1 MRFCQPET
9 GVSLFCD
16 KFSRRGMMRTPFIL
30 FVMLIFG
37 FAFFLNAQHQ
47 FEEDII
53 STSLGDL
60 RITFIA
66 HGTLYFTFGGRTIHI
81 DPVGQ
86 YADYSGL
93 PKADLILVTHE
104 HGDHLDTGA
113 IKLLSTDKTDLV
125 LTQKCMERIKDEGGI
140 VMKNGDTK
148 TIQGVKIE
156 AVPAYNIKHMRSPGN
171 PFHPKG
177 EGNGYILTFG
187 DKRIYVAGDT
197 ENIPE
202 MKELTD
208 IEVAFLPMNLPYT
221 MDPEMAADAAITFK
235 PRILYPYHY
244 GNTDPQELV
253 KLLKDEKDIE
263 VRIRD
268 MK

>member
-1 MRFCQPET
+1 MRI
-9 GVSLFCD
+9 
-16 KFSRRGMMRTPFIL
+16 PFIL
-30 FVMLIFG
+30 FVILTFG
-37 FAFFLNAQHQ
+37 FAFFLNAQQQ

-53 STSLGDL
+53 STSQGDL
-60 RITFIA
+60 KITFIA
-66 HGTLYFTFGGRTIHI
+66 HGTLYFTFGERIIHV
-81 DPVGQ
+81 DPVGR
-86 YADYSGL
+86 YADYTEL

-104 HGDHLDTGA
+104 HGDHLDIEV
-113 IKLLSTDKTDLV
+113 IKLLTTEKTDLV
-125 LTQKCMERIKDEGGI
+125 FTQKCMDRVKDENGI
-140 VMKNGDTK
+140 VMKNGDVK
-148 TIQGVKIE
+148 TVQGIQIE

-187 DKRIYVAGDT
+187 DKKIYIAGDT

-221 MDPEMAADAAITFK
+221 MNPEMVADAAKSFK

-244 GNTDPQELV
+244 GDTDPQELV
-253 KLLKDEKDIE
+253 KLLKDEKGIE